1 MRLFPEIS
9 FFLDANV
16 LRVKYRSLTA
26 LAACNVIIQAPDC
39 RAAKNQNGRH
49 VDYDD
54 HTLQHIRSIPD
65 QTGVCNRTDEHDG
78 RSKQAEEEQLMLFD
92 AAMQDELQ
100 TALELLVVAE
110 KRGESEQHNRYCQEH
125 RTYRAERG
133 CDSILYINRTGDFL
147 GRNNIG

>member
-16 LRVKYRSLTA
+16 LRVKYRILTA

-100 TALELLVVAE
+100 TALAV
-110 KRGESEQHNRYCQEH
+110 
-125 RTYRAERG
+125 
-133 CDSILYINRTGDFL
+133 
-147 GRNNIG
+147 

>member
-16 LRVKYRSLTA
+16 LRVKYRILTA

-39 RAAKNQNGRH
+39 RAAKNQDGRH

-65 QTGVCNRTDEHDG
+65 QTGVCNRTDEHDAVANRRK
-78 RSKQAEEEQLMLFD
+78 RSSSCFLMLRCR
-92 AAMQDELQ
+92 MNSRQPSQYE
-100 TALELLVVAE
+100 
-110 KRGESEQHNRYCQEH
+110 
-125 RTYRAERG
+125 
-133 CDSILYINRTGDFL
+133 
-147 GRNNIG
+147 